1 MIVKQ
6 SSQSSIFSLPDNN
19 IFPLLG
25 EVMQRACAFPYY
37 ISWKVHLLFR
47 ENFYWQE
54 TISLPFDEIFQDF
67 PGWVDALLW
76 LTKEKPLPFLQHTFT
91 YLNSHVL
98 CFFRYISDIH
108 GVWLFGFFFFFFLP
122 RFEGL

>member
-19 IFPLLG
+19 IFPLLL

-37 ISWKVHLLFR
+37 ISWKVNLLFR

-54 TISLPFDEIFQDF
+54 TNSLLSDEIFQEF
-67 PGWVDALLW
+67 PGQVDPLPW
-76 LTKEKPLPFLQHTFT
+76 LTREEASPFLQHRFT
-91 YLNSHVL
+91 YINSHVL
-98 CFFRYISDIH
+98 WVFLDILVTYKLFWFVFFRI
-108 GVWLFGFFFFFFLP
+108 
-122 RFEGL
+122 